1 MSPFR
6 EIMKRILSRQGMPS
20 ASPQTPDITASRFCQ
35 TTPIRTMPRRKL
47 APSASSHLRRA
58 IACAAARLMAEEG
71 ISDYGAAKRKAARS
85 LGASEGEALPTNEE
99 IETELRAWQSLYQE
113 DEQRERVHDLRTTAL
128 EVMQL
133 LAEFHPYLTGGAL
146 DGTAGRYSAVEIDL
160 YADSSKDVEIA
171 LLSHGI
177 SYDTMDNRRIGVD
190 AQLRLDWNDFPVL
203 ISVYPPVAERQQP
216 KNPHGG
222 RSRHRVRAEAV
233 VELLREASK

>member
-1 MSPFR
+1 MR
-6 EIMKRILSRQGMPS
+6 RILSRRALPS
-20 ASPQTPDITASRFCQ
+20 VRRLSDFA
-35 TTPIRTMPRRKL
+35 MPRRKP
-47 APSASSHLRRA
+47 AASSSSSHLRRS
-58 IACAAARLMAEEG
+58 IAGAAARLMAEEG

-85 LGASEGEALPTNEE
+85 LGASDGEALPTNEE
-99 IETELRAWQSLYQE
+99 IEIELRAWQSLYQE
-113 DEQRERVHDLRTTAL
+113 DEQRERVHDLRTIAL

-146 DGTAGRYSAVEIDL
+146 DGTAGRYSAVEIYL

-190 AQLRLDWNDFPVL
+190 AQLHLDWKDFPVL

-222 RSRHRVRAEAV
+222 RGRHRVRVEAV
-233 VELLREASK
+233 LELLREEPG

>member
-1 MSPFR
+1 
-6 EIMKRILSRQGMPS
+6 MKPILSRLGIPS
-20 ASPQTPDITASRFCQ
+20 ASLKCGHNRSPHLPNYA
-35 TTPIRTMPRRKL
+35 MPRRKSAL
-47 APSASSHLRRA
+47 SASSHLRRA
-58 IACAAARLMAEEG
+58 IASAAARLMAEDG
-71 ISDYGAAKRKAARS
+71 ITDYGTAKRKAARG
-85 LGASEGEALPTNEE
+85 LGAGEGESLPTNEE
-99 IETELRAWQSLYQE
+99 VETELRAWQSLYQE

-133 LAEFHPYLTGGAL
+133 LAEFHPYLSGGAL

-190 AQLRLDWNDFPVL
+190 AQLRLEWNDFPVL

-216 KNPHGG
+216 KNPHAG
-222 RSRHRVRAEAV
+222 RGRQRARAEAV
-233 VELLREASK
+233 RELLQETPK

>member
-1 MSPFR
+1 V
-6 EIMKRILSRQGMPS
+6 
-20 ASPQTPDITASRFCQ
+20 
-35 TTPIRTMPRRKL
+35 PRRKL
-47 APSASSHLRRA
+47 APSASGSHLRRA
-58 IACAAARLMAEEG
+58 IATAAARLMAEEG
-71 ISDYGAAKRKAARS
+71 IGDYGTAKRKAARS

-99 IETELRAWQSLYQE
+99 IETELRAWQSLFQE
-113 DEQRERVHDLRTTAL
+113 DEQRERVHDLRATGL

-177 SYDTMDNRRIGVD
+177 SYDTMDNRRVGLD

-222 RSRHRVRAEAV
+222 RGRHRIRAEAV
-233 VELLREASK
+233 LELLREAPK

>member
-1 MSPFR
+1 
-6 EIMKRILSRQGMPS
+6 
-20 ASPQTPDITASRFCQ
+20 
-35 TTPIRTMPRRKL
+35 MPRRKL
-47 APSASSHLRRA
+47 APSASGSHLRRA
-58 IACAAARLMAEEG
+58 IATAAARLMAEEG
-71 ISDYGAAKRKAARS
+71 IGDYGTAKRKAARS

-99 IETELRAWQSLYQE
+99 IETELRTWQSLFQE
-113 DEQRERVHDLRTTAL
+113 DEQRERVHDLRATGL

-177 SYDTMDNRRIGVD
+177 SYDTMDNRRVGLD

-222 RSRHRVRAEAV
+222 RGRHRIRAEAV
-233 VELLREASK
+233 LELLREAPK

>member
-1 MSPFR
+1 
-6 EIMKRILSRQGMPS
+6 MKRILSRQGMPS

>member
-1 MSPFR
+1 
-6 EIMKRILSRQGMPS
+6 
-20 ASPQTPDITASRFCQ
+20 
-35 TTPIRTMPRRKL
+35 MPRRKL
-47 APSASSHLRRA
+47 APSASGSHLRRA
-58 IACAAARLMAEEG
+58 IATAAARLMAEEG
-71 ISDYGAAKRKAARS
+71 IGDYGTAKRKAARG

-133 LAEFHPYLTGGAL
+133 LGEFHPYLTGGAL

-177 SYDTMDNRRIGVD
+177 SYDTMDNRRIGLD

-222 RSRHRVRAEAV
+222 RGRHRVRAEAV
-233 VELLREASK
+233 LELLREAPK